1 MLLRALL
8 INVSMNELSLADVAR
23 ISTGKSH
30 FDDPNKTYAPED
42 NEQLVRALF
51 VAGHWSIFE
60 FLNVVY
66 LIDAPCYVRDQLIR
80 YRCASYNARSL
91 RKCEPLPI
99 ENPES
104 PCETFYNDVALK
116 EYREAINS
124 GAKKEEAR
132 AFLPVCAPTQWIVN
146 YNVRE
151 LFHVFDQRL
160 VPAAQN
166 ETREVVKEMLDRF
179 SVACPLL
186 ARLWKDRYHRNHHVG
201 YAYPQ

>member
-1 MLLRALL
+1 MKLRALL
-8 INVSMNELSLADVAR
+8 LNVSMHELQLADVAR
-23 ISTGKSH
+23 VSTGKSR
-30 FDDPNKTYAPED
+30 FDAPERIYSQEE
-42 NEQLVRALF
+42 NERLVRTLF
-51 VAGHWSIFE
+51 HAGHWSIFE

-80 YRCASYNARSL
+80 HRCASYNARSL

-104 PCETFYNDVALK
+104 PCEFFYNDVALPQ
-116 EYREAINS
+116 YRDALAS

-132 AFLPVCAPTQWIVN
+132 ALLPVCAPTQWIVN

-151 LFHVFDQRL
+151 LYHVFDQRL
-160 VPAAQN
+160 VPAAQT
-166 ETREVVKEMLDRF
+166 ETREVVKQILDKF

-186 ARLWKDRYHRNHHVG
+186 ARLWKDRYHDNHHVA